1 MAIKTQIQEKLEN
14 GSTQVIHPETDASVV
29 IINDDRQFIT
39 KAQKQDLEELIQM
52 KDNNQF
58 GGVLDVQDSDG
69 KSLVDSSIAKLPN
82 YIKASEKGASNGVA
96 TLGSDGRVP
105 SSQLPAY
112 VDDVLEYNNR
122 DSFPTTGESGKI
134 YIAKDTNKTYRWS
147 GSVYVVISD
156 TLALGE
162 TAGTAYEGS
171 KGKQNADNIA
181 SLTTRVG
188 NVETKAT
195 NNASAITNITN
206 GTTKVGKATSAD
218 KFSSNKTL
226 TLSGDAS
233 GSVTTDFS
241 SNPTLTL
248 TLSNTGVAKGTYS
261 AVGVDTKGRVTS
273 GGQVIEVGDASQTTP
288 SESLVIG
295 GIFFKRL

>member
-69 KSLVDSSIAKLPN
+69 KSLVDNSIAKLPN
-82 YIKASEKGASNGVA
+82 YIKSSEKGASNGVA

-134 YIAKDTNKTYRWS
+134 YVAKDTNKTYRWS

-181 SLTTRVG
+181 NLTTRVG
-188 NVETKAT
+188 SVETKAT

-273 GGQVIEVGDASQTTP
+273 GGQVVEVGDASQTTP

-295 GIFFKRL
+295 GIFFKRI

>member
-29 IINDDRQFIT
+29 IINDDRQFVT

-58 GGVLDVQDSDG
+58 GGVLDVQDYDG
-69 KSLVDSSIAKLPN
+69 NSLVDSSIAKLPN
-82 YIKASEKGASNGVA
+82 YIKASEKGVSNGVA

-134 YIAKDTNKTYRWS
+134 YVAKDTNKTYRWS

-162 TAGTAYEGS
+162 TSGTAYEGS

-181 SLTTRVG
+181 NLTTRVG
-188 NVETKAT
+188 SVETKAT
-195 NNASAITNITN
+195 NNASDITKITN

>member
-1 MAIKTQIQEKLEN
+1 M
-14 GSTQVIHPETDASVV
+14 
-29 IINDDRQFIT
+29 
-39 KAQKQDLEELIQM
+39 
-52 KDNNQF
+52 
-58 GGVLDVQDSDG
+58 
-69 KSLVDSSIAKLPN
+69 
-82 YIKASEKGASNGVA
+82 
-96 TLGSDGRVP
+96 P
-105 SSQLPAY
+105 SY

-122 DSFPTTGESGKI
+122 DSFPATGESGKI
-134 YIAKDTNKTYRWS
+134 YVAKDTNKTYRWS

-162 TAGTAYEGS
+162 TTGTAYEGS

-181 SLTTRVG
+181 NLTTRVG
-188 NVETKAT
+188 SVETKAT
-195 NNASAITNITN
+195 NNASDITKITN

>member
-58 GGVLDVQDSDG
+58 GGVLDVQDYDG
-69 KSLVDSSIAKLPN
+69 NSLVDSSIAKLPN

-122 DSFPTTGESGKI
+122 DSFPATGESGKI
-134 YIAKDTNKTYRWS
+134 YVAKDTNKTYRWS

-181 SLTTRVG
+181 NLTTRVG
-188 NVETKAT
+188 SVETKAT

>member
-58 GGVLDVQDSDG
+58 GGVLDVQDYDG
-69 KSLVDSSIAKLPN
+69 NSLVDSSIAKLPN

-171 KGKQNADNIA
+171 KGKQNAENIA
-181 SLTTRVG
+181 NLTTRVG
-188 NVETKAT
+188 NVETKVT

-273 GGQVIEVGDASQTTP
+273 GGQVVEVGDASQTTP

-295 GIFFKRL
+295 GIFFKRI

>member
-39 KAQKQDLEELIQM
+39 KDQKQDLEELIQM
-52 KDNNQF
+52 KENNQF
-58 GGVLDVQDSDG
+58 GGVLDVQDYDG
-69 KSLVDSSIAKLPN
+69 NSLVDSSIAKLPN
-82 YIKASEKGASNGVA
+82 YIKASEKGTSNGVA

-134 YIAKDTNKTYRWS
+134 YVAKDTNKTYRWS

-188 NVETKAT
+188 SVETKAT

>member
-29 IINDDRQFIT
+29 IINDDRQFVT

-58 GGVLDVQDSDG
+58 GGVLDVRDYDG
-69 KSLVDSSIAKLPN
+69 NSLVDSSIAKLPD
-82 YIKASEKGASNGVA
+82 YIKASEKGVSNGVA

-122 DSFPTTGESGKI
+122 DSFPATGESGKI
-134 YIAKDTNKTYRWS
+134 YVAKDTNKTYRWS

-162 TAGTAYEGS
+162 TTGTAYEGS

-181 SLTTRVG
+181 NLTTRVG
-188 NVETKAT
+188 SVETKAT
-195 NNASAITNITN
+195 NNASDITKITN

-226 TLSGDAS
+226 TISGDAS

>member
-29 IINDDRQFIT
+29 IVNDDRQFVT

-58 GGVLDVQDSDG
+58 GGVLDVQDYDG
-69 KSLVDSSIAKLPN
+69 NSLVDSSIAKLPN

-134 YIAKDTNKTYRWS
+134 YVAKDTNKTYRWS

-195 NNASAITNITN
+195 TNASAITNITN

>member
-58 GGVLDVQDSDG
+58 GGVLDVQDYDG
-69 KSLVDSSIAKLPN
+69 NSLVDSSIAKLPN

-171 KGKQNADNIA
+171 KGKQNAENIA
-181 SLTTRVG
+181 NLTTRVG

-273 GGQVIEVGDASQTTP
+273 GGQVVEVGDASQTTP

-295 GIFFKRL
+295 GIFFKRI

>member
-29 IINDDRQFIT
+29 IINDDRQFVT

-58 GGVLDVQDSDG
+58 GGVLDVQDYDG
-69 KSLVDSSIAKLPN
+69 NSLVDSSVAKLPN

-122 DSFPTTGESGKI
+122 DSFPPTGESGKI

-181 SLTTRVG
+181 NLTTRVG
-188 NVETKAT
+188 SVETKAT

-273 GGQVIEVGDASQTTP
+273 GGQVVEVGDASQTTP

-295 GIFFKRL
+295 GIFFKRI